1 MAKDRRDI
9 TLMLDSIAETTKKIY
24 YNAGRYAAGAR
35 DKVAVSDYHRLIVME
50 AVEND

>member
-1 MAKDRRDI
+1 MAKDRTDI

-35 DKVAVSDYHRLIVME
+35 DNVATAAYHRLLVIE
-50 AVEND
+50 AVTND